1 MTAPHSDLP
10 RRSLLRGTA
19 WAAPTAIVSVAAP
32 AVAASLR
39 KDPGING
46 WVNNSYRGGS
56 CRRTNSSIEVT
67 SIGSGSTPDGAPFGL
82 YLYDTEDVDTV
93 DTAQLTYWVLGVH
106 GTEST
111 DSTRITWSVANGHSS
126 CWSYAGRVGTEEKP
140 DGLTYTGYRWTYN
153 CTIDPH
159 NITNGTDGV
168 ARAFLGNFH
177 VTTGSFRQPQG
188 SCGKLNFWTQRT
200 ITIDGEVYTFQ
211 RRNGTDGPYATAR
224 RRSAPAPAAS
234 DGGGEA
240 PAAAT
245 ATT

>member
-46 WVNNSYRGGS
+46 WVRNIYSVGS
-56 CRRTNSSIEVT
+56 CGNTNSSIEVT
-67 SIGSGSTPDGAPFGL
+67 SIATGSTPDGAPFGL

-93 DTAQLTYWVLGVH
+93 DAAQLTYWVLGDH
-106 GTEST
+106 PATGTGSISWST
-111 DSTRITWSVANGHSS
+111 LRGHSS
-126 CWSYAGRVGTEEKP
+126 CWVGPTRMTPETKP

-177 VTTGSFRQPQG
+177 VTTGSFRQPKG